1 MSDFALPAAPGFA
14 RNILTVA
21 RRELRDALR
30 ARWFTLYTLAF
41 LALGLGVSYLSAAAT
56 GGTGLEGFGRTTAGL
71 INLVLLVVPAMAL
84 TAGAGAI
91 ASDRE
96 RGMLAYVLSYPIA
109 RWELLAGK
117 YLGLAV
123 ALLASICTGFGLC
136 AGLLA
141 WKGGGADP
149 ARVALLTALTYS
161 LALSMLA
168 VGMAISARAR
178 KSGVAVGIAVF
189 IWLLLVFI
197 TDLGLMAATLAFHPP
212 IRLLFF
218 AALANPLQVF
228 KLWSLSSA
236 DASLDVLGPAGLYA
250 TDTFG
255 AAIVWVFAA
264 SMALWIILPLAAALL
279 LFCRRTAV

>member
-1 MSDFALPAAPGFA
+1 MTDAPLAAPSCF
-14 RNILTVA
+14 RNIASIA

-30 ARWFTLYTLAF
+30 ARWFALYTLAF

-56 GGTGLEGFGRTTAGL
+56 GASGLEGFGRTTAGL

-84 TAGAGAI
+84 TAGAGAV

-96 RGMLAYVLSYPIA
+96 RGMLAYVLSFPVA

-117 YLGLAV
+117 FLGLAA
-123 ALLASICTGFGLC
+123 ALLASLSAGFGLC

-149 ARVALLTALTYS
+149 ARVALLVALTYT

-168 VGMAISARAR
+168 LGLLISVRAR
-178 KSGVAVGIAVF
+178 RSSVAVGVAVFV
-189 IWLLLVFI
+189 WLLLVFI
-197 TDLGLMAATLAFHPP
+197 TDLGLMTAALAFHPP
-212 IRLLFF
+212 IRSLFF

-228 KLWSLSSA
+228 KMWSLHAA

-255 AAIVWVFAA
+255 ASLPSLFAA
-264 SMALWIILPLAAALL
+264 SLALWIIIPLALSGL
-279 LFCRRTAV
+279 LFSRRSAA